1 MSETPN
7 TITGIKRELLM
18 RLGHDADIFAL
29 ISLCTREPYVVC
41 DEETFD
47 DEVFLFLD
55 EEEAKK
61 EAARLAEE
69 KVPVTVAKINGKDM
83 LVFFTG
89 LYALGVNALV
99 VTDKGEKASIQ
110 VSDIVKRKS
119 PEDMP
124 QGTVW
129 VENPALHLTAAYLA
143 QEMRRPAAAAD
154 KERMAELN
162 EELTADF
169 KKGTFIFA
177 LQKEEKGIPLVK
189 LKDGQLYQ
197 PAFTDILE
205 FQKFNRENKMRPVV
219 VEAAKVPS
227 VLANEAQGII
237 LNVVG
242 VNLPLTVSRPK
253 APAAQIQRTIP
264 VPGEAAEEKK
274 AEETEN

>member
-61 EAARLAEE
+61 EAARLAEK

-99 VTDKGEKASIQ
+99 VTDKGEKASMQ

-177 LQKEEKGIPLVK
+177 LQKEEKGILSLSQDWQIPFVTYTEEE
-189 LKDGQLYQ
+189 LKQ
-197 PAFTDILE
+197 
-205 FQKFNRENKMRPVV
+205 
-219 VEAAKVPS
+219 
-227 VLANEAQGII
+227 
-237 LNVVG
+237 
-242 VNLPLTVSRPK
+242 
-253 APAAQIQRTIP
+253 
-264 VPGEAAEEKK
+264 VPGEFTPSPFVKKITGVDNVCERSAVLASGNGRLLQRKTGENGVTTAVAAREWRIHFE
-274 AEETEN
+274 

>member
-61 EAARLAEE
+61 EAARLAEK

-99 VTDKGEKASIQ
+99 VTDKGEKASMQ

-154 KERMAELN
+154 
-162 EELTADF
+162 
-169 KKGTFIFA
+169 
-177 LQKEEKGIPLVK
+177 
-189 LKDGQLYQ
+189 
-197 PAFTDILE
+197 
-205 FQKFNRENKMRPVV
+205 
-219 VEAAKVPS
+219 
-227 VLANEAQGII
+227 
-237 LNVVG
+237 
-242 VNLPLTVSRPK
+242 SRHHGCSNQCTTSCFHTSHTYRK
-253 APAAQIQRTIP
+253 SGCSIRQYFLIRI
-264 VPGEAAEEKK
+264 
-274 AEETEN
+274 

>member
-7 TITGIKRELLM
+7 TITAIKKELLM

-61 EAARLAEE
+61 EAAKLAEE

-89 LYALGVNALV
+89 LYTLGVNALV
-99 VTDKGEKASIQ
+99 VTDKGEKASMQ

-143 QEMRRPAAAAD
+143 QEMRRPAASAD

-162 EELTADF
+162 EE
-169 KKGTFIFA
+169 

-219 VEAAKVPS
+219 VEAAKVPT

-237 LNVVG
+237 LNVMG

-253 APAAQIQRTIP
+253 VQAAEPKRTIP
-264 VPGEAAEEKK
+264 VPVEEINK
-274 AEETEN
+274 ALEK

>member
-7 TITGIKRELLM
+7 TITAIKKELLM

-61 EAARLAEE
+61 EAAKLAEE

-89 LYALGVNALV
+89 LYTLGVNALV
-99 VTDKGEKASIQ
+99 VTDKGEKASMQI
-110 VSDIVKRKS
+110 SDIVKRKS

-129 VENPALHLTAAYLA
+129 VENPALHLTAS
-143 QEMRRPAAAAD
+143 AD

-219 VEAAKVPS
+219 VEAAKVPT

-237 LNVVG
+237 LNVMG

-253 APAAQIQRTIP
+253 VQAAEPKRTIP
-264 VPGEAAEEKK
+264 VPVEEINK
-274 AEETEN
+274 ALEK

>member
-1 MSETPN
+1 
-7 TITGIKRELLM
+7 
-18 RLGHDADIFAL
+18 
-29 ISLCTREPYVVC
+29 
-41 DEETFD
+41 
-47 DEVFLFLD
+47 
-55 EEEAKK
+55 
-61 EAARLAEE
+61 
-69 KVPVTVAKINGKDM
+69 M

-89 LYALGVNALV
+89 LYTLGVNALV
-99 VTDKGEKASIQ
+99 VTDKGEKASMQI
-110 VSDIVKRKS
+110 SDIVKRKS

-143 QEMRRPAAAAD
+143 QEMRRPAASAD

-205 FQKFNRENKMRPVV
+205 FQKFNRENKMRPDC
-219 VEAAKVPS
+219 
-227 VLANEAQGII
+227 
-237 LNVVG
+237 
-242 VNLPLTVSRPK
+242 SRSCQSTNCTGK
-253 APAAQIQRTIP
+253 
-264 VPGEAAEEKK
+264 
-274 AEETEN
+274 

>member
-7 TITGIKRELLM
+7 TITAIKKELLM

-61 EAARLAEE
+61 EAAKLAEE

-89 LYALGVNALV
+89 LYTLGVNALV
-99 VTDKGEKASIQ
+99 VTDKGEKASMQI
-110 VSDIVKRKS
+110 SDIVKRKS

-143 QEMRRPAAAAD
+143 QEMRRPAASAD
-154 KERMAELN
+154 KE
-162 EELTADF
+162 
-169 KKGTFIFA
+169 TFIFA

-219 VEAAKVPS
+219 VEAAKVPT

-237 LNVVG
+237 LNVMG

-253 APAAQIQRTIP
+253 VQAAEPKRTIP
-264 VPGEAAEEKK
+264 VPVEEINK
-274 AEETEN
+274 ALEK

>member
-1 MSETPN
+1 
-7 TITGIKRELLM
+7 
-18 RLGHDADIFAL
+18 
-29 ISLCTREPYVVC
+29 
-41 DEETFD
+41 
-47 DEVFLFLD
+47 
-55 EEEAKK
+55 
-61 EAARLAEE
+61 
-69 KVPVTVAKINGKDM
+69 M

-89 LYALGVNALV
+89 LYTLGVNALV
-99 VTDKGEKASIQ
+99 VTDKGEKASMQI
-110 VSDIVKRKS
+110 SDIVKRKS

-143 QEMRRPAAAAD
+143 QEMRRPAASAD

-219 VEAAKVPS
+219 VEAAKVPT

-237 LNVVG
+237 LNVMG

-253 APAAQIQRTIP
+253 VQAAEPKRTIRFR
-264 VPGEAAEEKK
+264 
-274 AEETEN
+274 

>member
-1 MSETPN
+1 M
-7 TITGIKRELLM
+7 
-18 RLGHDADIFAL
+18 
-29 ISLCTREPYVVC
+29 
-41 DEETFD
+41 
-47 DEVFLFLD
+47 
-55 EEEAKK
+55 
-61 EAARLAEE
+61 
-69 KVPVTVAKINGKDM
+69 
-83 LVFFTG
+83 
-89 LYALGVNALV
+89 
-99 VTDKGEKASIQ
+99 Q

-143 QEMRRPAAAAD
+143 QEMRRPAASAD

-205 FQKFNRENKMRPVV
+205 FQKFNRE
-219 VEAAKVPS
+219 
-227 VLANEAQGII
+227 AQGII
-237 LNVVG
+237 LNVMG

-253 APAAQIQRTIP
+253 VQAAEPKRTIP
-264 VPGEAAEEKK
+264 VPVEEINK
-274 AEETEN
+274 ALEK